1 MTDKEFQSCFY
12 YISLDPPPLRLQQ
25 RTARMVIANV
35 PENESSFSFQLMRE
49 RFKIDV
55 PHRFKPCS
63 YPSPTFC
70 DHCGSMLYG
79 IFRQGL
85 QCEGKGG
92 RKEGRKGHDW
102 MEGAGNRG
110 DKFAIP
116 SYGTNSIFYL
126 GFAPMSFHVG
136 TLAANPA
143 YLYKARG
150 RDKSYLFSQP

>member
-1 MTDKEFQSCFY
+1 VDRCSTEYSGRDYSAK
-12 YISLDPPPLRLQQ
+12 
-25 RTARMVIANV
+25 V
-35 PENESSFSFQLMRE
+35 RE
-49 RFKIDV
+49 
-55 PHRFKPCS
+55 
-63 YPSPTFC
+63 
-70 DHCGSMLYG
+70 
-79 IFRQGL
+79 
-85 QCEGKGG
+85 
-92 RKEGRKGHDW
+92 GHDW
-102 MEGAGNRG
+102 MEEAGNRG